1 MTQMKNYIPWLV
13 ALLVACSTPQQEAGQ
28 KNLRLTYE
36 VVGIDFDSEV
46 STVRIQVIN
55 ETGESVSAP
64 DWAIYWSQFAVG
76 PVQAE
81 VAGLKL
87 ERVTGD
93 YWKLQPT
100 GNSELPDGGSIG
112 TDWPQQGLMLN
123 DYQLPVG
130 VYLVANGE
138 VQALEVEVKPID
150 PSLIPGEYRPTPG
163 SRWEENAIIQDR
175 SATQV
180 NDIFPTPVRYERGNG
195 TLSLKSITYCA
206 PEELGATAAQFGEWL
221 QSEAGLTSFQA
232 GTDCNLRLSIDGSL
246 GQEGYSLSISEE
258 GVDVSGGSPAGVFYG
273 LMSVLSAASI
283 DDLSSKNG
291 ALTLPYLEVEDE
303 PAFGYRG
310 MHLDVSRNFQ
320 KPEVVKKLL
329 RMMAFYKLNKFHFH
343 LTDDEGWRFE
353 VPALP
358 ELTAVGARRGHTEDE
373 MTHILPAYGS
383 GPDPDS
389 PDNHGSGF
397 YSSEELID
405 ILQYAQSLN
414 IEVIPEVDLPGH
426 ARAAIKAMESR
437 LASSGDATYRLAEPG
452 DTSKYISAQIY
463 SDNVINVC
471 QESTYDFVE
480 LVADHL
486 IDLYSEAGV
495 PLNTLHI
502 GCDEVPHGAWAYS
515 PGCQDL
521 IAQGEGRNPSEY
533 LLQYF
538 VSRVSQM
545 LKTKGLRTAGWEEVI
560 GDPSGADQSLIPY
573 IWHNEELAY
582 GLANRGY
589 EVVLCNAANLY
600 FDLAYNPDPAEPGL
614 KWAGFVDTKSAFTLS
629 PYHIGQSLNPDA
641 VSVDQSILTTTGKRN
656 ILGIQGELWSE
667 TVRGGEVLEYY
678 IMPKM
683 FGLVERAWT
692 GDPEWESEADRNA
705 DWSDFVHQVGNRELP
720 RLNALLGG
728 WNYRVPLPGLNV
740 ENDLVSANVRFP
752 GLPIHYTTDGS
763 DPTSDSP
770 RYDEPIP
777 YDANL
782 RFRVIVDEQHQ
793 SRVVM
798 P

>member
-1 MTQMKNYIPWLV
+1 MKNYIPWLV
-13 ALLVACSTPQQEAGQ
+13 ALLAACGTPDKEAQQ

-36 VVGIDFDSEV
+36 VVQIDFDSEV
-46 STVRIQVIN
+46 STVKIQVIN

-64 DWAIYWSQFAVG
+64 GWAIYWSQFAVG

-112 TDWPQQGLMLN
+112 ADWPQQGLMVN

-138 VQALEVEVKPID
+138 VQALEVEIKPID
-150 PSLIPGEYRPTPG
+150 PSLIPGEYRPTPT
-163 SRWEENAIIQDR
+163 SRWEENAIIEER
-175 SATQV
+175 PAVQV
-180 NDIFPTPVRYERGNG
+180 NDIFPTPVKYERGNG
-195 TLSLKSITYCA
+195 TLSLKGITYCA
-206 PEELGATAAQFGEWL
+206 PEDLAATAAQFGDWL
-221 QSEAGLTSFQA
+221 QSEVGLTNFQA
-232 GTDCNLRLSIDGSL
+232 GTECNLRMSIDGSL

-258 GVDVSGGSPAGVFYG
+258 GVDVRGGSPAGVFYG
-273 LMSVLSAASI
+273 LMSVLSAANI

-291 ALTLPYLEVEDE
+291 TLTLPYLEVEDE

-373 MTHILPAYGS
+373 MTHVLPAYGS

-397 YSSEELID
+397 YSNEELID

-426 ARAAIKAMESR
+426 ARAAIKAMEAR

-486 IDLYSEAGV
+486 IDLYGEAGV

-545 LKTKGLRTAGWEEVI
+545 LKSKGLRTAGWEEVI

-667 TVRGGEVLEYY
+667 TVRGGEALEYY

-692 GDPEWESEADRNA
+692 GDPEWGSEADRNA
-705 DWSDFVHQVGNRELP
+705 DWSDFVHQVGGRELP

-728 WNYRVPLPGLNV
+728 WNYRVPLPGLKV

-763 DPTSDSP
+763 DPTADSP
-770 RYDEPIP
+770 RYSEPVP
-777 YDANL
+777 YDDNL
-782 RFRVIVDEQHQ
+782 RFKVIVDEEHQ
-793 SRVVM
+793 SRVAA
-798 P
+798 PE